1 MHGDFEIRLGEALAD
16 FEVALIE
23 ELVTRNRLP
32 VDVPKPAAHAHAG
45 TVLGVVQLGGCR
57 TAPPQ
62 LRKRRLLV
70 LTGAF
75 DVHDRVARDPAFTL
89 QFGTELARSHAG
101 I

>member
-1 MHGDFEIRLGEALAD
+1 MHGGFEIRLGEALAD

-23 ELVTRNRLP
+23 ELVTRNRHP